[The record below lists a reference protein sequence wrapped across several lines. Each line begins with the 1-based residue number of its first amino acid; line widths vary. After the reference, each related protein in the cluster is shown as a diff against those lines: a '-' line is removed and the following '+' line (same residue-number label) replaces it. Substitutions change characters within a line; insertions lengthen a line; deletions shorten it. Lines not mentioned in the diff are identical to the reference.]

1 MSEISLT
8 GDAMLKVLECVAAYG
23 PVSAA
28 QCARHCDLNRTVAY
42 RLLTTLA
49 RRLYVVKEG
58 SGYLLGPA
66 AMALAA
72 QAQPSIVSIAK
83 PAMVRLAAAMHE
95 SVVLHGIAED
105 EAIVLDQ
112 ALDLTHVVVVRHNP
126 GSRHALY
133 RGASGWSL
141 LAFQPERLTARV
153 LALLPGTEREA
164 AEQRL
169 IRVRALGYAH
179 SRDELQL
186 GVHGLA
192 APIRGA
198 DGMAQASI
206 GILVPQNRAT
216 NLLAMSGPLVAC
228 AEEISTRL
236 SQGKPG

>member
-1 MSEISLT
+1 MTEISLT
-8 GDAMLKVLECVAAYG
+8 GDAMLQVLECVAAHG

-28 QCARHCDLNRTVAY
+28 QCARHCDLNRTVAH

-49 RRLYVVKEG
+49 RRLYVVKGG

-83 PAMVRLAAAMHE
+83 PEMIRLAAAMRE
-95 SVVLHGIAED
+95 SVVLHGIADD

-126 GSRHALY
+126 GSRHPLF

-141 LAFQPERLTARV
+141 LAFQPERLVQRV
-153 LALLPGTEREA
+153 LARLSGTEQEA
-164 AEQRL
+164 ARQRL
-169 IRVRALGYAH
+169 TKVRALGYAH

-198 DGMAQASI
+198 DGLAQASI

-216 NLLAMSGPLVAC
+216 NLLAMSGPLLAC
-228 AEEISTRL
+228 AQAISARL
-236 SQGKPG
+236 SEGKPG